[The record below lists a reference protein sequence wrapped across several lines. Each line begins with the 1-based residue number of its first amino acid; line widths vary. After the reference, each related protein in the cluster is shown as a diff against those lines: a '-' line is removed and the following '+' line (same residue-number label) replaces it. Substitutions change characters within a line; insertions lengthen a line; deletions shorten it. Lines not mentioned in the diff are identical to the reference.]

1 MKQIGRL
8 PNPDPSDTEPWN
20 PVDEAKQL
28 TIVDP
33 AFEKSRGALRRQAQE
48 WAGLNVDP
56 TAELFV
62 FVGRWSNQKGVDL
75 IADVFPAVLEKNSKV
90 QLICIGPVIDLYGKF
105 AALKLAQIM
114 KKYPGRV
121 YSKPEF
127 TALPPF
133 IFTGAEFALIPSRDE
148 PFGLVAVE
156 FGRKGALGVG
166 ARVGGLGQMPGWW
179 FTVESTTTK
188 HLHHQFKKS
197 IEDALASKT
206 EVRALMRA
214 RSAKQRFPV
223 AKWVED
229 LNGIQSKAIK
239 IHQEEVRSIG
249 GCRLRPS
256 SHSPLLLH
264 SRSRSRD
271 VSSERQSMDISEPSL
286 EGTTSI
292 DVSGERSGG
301 LSRTLSLGVR
311 TGPGH
316 RRSLVN
322 QLDSGDLMPGIVES
336 EDNDQND
343 VDVPGE
349 FTITREEAEAY
360 TRSESTNRAAR
371 QLGRNHIRGGSI
383 QNSIHGNMLPQMTVP
398 SQSPNRGRTSSRS
411 PAVPAPLLL
420 SQGRG
425 RSSTP
430 YASPHGSPDFR
441 GRMRSRLEAGS
452 PLPSPPSTPP
462 GLRSTSVLSLAEV
475 TGSRKDYSLQK
486 VDPTFNDTN
495 RKYYSTFEEMIR
507 NLDGKNS
514 EGDLCI
520 EEYLIKS
527 EKEWYKKMRHAKL
540 GRSKDPSP
548 NPSRFGPSRGSSPFA
563 SRPATPMSRPST
575 PYEPVSEYSN
585 DYDEDE
591 FLLGDN
597 YKRESFFKRWMLT
610 RIGDWPIYSL
620 LLALGQIIA
629 ANSYQITLL
638 TGGQGETNEK
648 LYIVGGV
655 YIITSCVW
663 WLMFRSF
670 KSVYVLSLPF
680 FFYGLAFLFIGILQ
694 FMPVGAPQA
703 TMRNAATGMY
713 VIASSSG
720 SLFFALNFGDEGKPT
735 HNLLTSYLSLTYHR
749 RCAHQSLGIP
759 CSRNSRVTADLH
771 HCPLLLGKYDSFI
784 FRSEGRK
791 YHLASSG
798 SYYPTNSR
806 LSLDRRHPSLHF
818 SPVILP
824 PSSWQN
830 PKFLSHSSPSSYHR
844 LVLHH
849 SHSSELLSLH
859 ALWSELGISLELDI
873 RTKVVHCDIGP
884 RLLHRHLD
892 PLPSSLWQTEQVP
905 FLDPSHF
912 RYRSRRSSLGAD
924 ALGNVVARPLAA
936 MDARWVS
943 RRSYS
948 RQDVMALAWSTRFT
962 PGRWIRHDASANS
975 DEDTHCSDLDH
986 RTDPG
991 YGGHDAG
998 QGDCTRQERA
1008 G

>member
-1 MKQIGRL
+1 MKWGLKQIGRL

-20 PVDEAKQL
+20 PIEEAKQL
-28 TIVDP
+28 TQVDP
-33 AFEKSRGALRRQAQE
+33 SFESSRGALRQQAQE

-206 EVRALMRA
+206 EVRAMMRA

-239 IHQEEVRSIG
+239 IHREEARSVG
-249 GCRLRPS
+249 GSRLRIS
-256 SHSPLLLH
+256 SHSRLRFH
-264 SRSRSRD
+264 SHSRSRD
-271 VSSERQSMDISEPSL
+271 VSSERSSLDLPQAALEEVSLMNESEAQ
-286 EGTTSI
+286 
-292 DVSGERSGG
+292 SGG
-301 LSRTLSLGVR
+301 LNRTLSLGVR

-316 RRSLVN
+316 RRSVFN
-322 QLDSGDLMPGIVES
+322 ELDSDDLMPGIDES
-336 EDNDQND
+336 EYAGREDTDI
-343 VDVPGE
+343 PGE
-349 FTITREEAEAY
+349 FTITLEEAEASV
-360 TRSESTNRAAR
+360 RSVSINRAVS

-383 QNSIHGNMLPQMTVP
+383 QLQTPLQSH
-398 SQSPNRGRTSSRS
+398 SPNRGRTSSRASAIPPPLFLSRERARSDTRGSS
-411 PAVPAPLLL
+411 P
-420 SQGRG
+420 G
-425 RSSTP
+425 
-430 YASPHGSPDFR
+430 GSPDFR
-441 GRMRSRLEAGS
+441 GRMRTRLQAES
-452 PLPSPPSTPP
+452 NVPSPPRTPP
-462 GLRSTSVLSLAEV
+462 GLRPSSVLSLAEV

-495 RKYYSTFEEMIR
+495 GKYYNIFEEMIR

-527 EKEWYKKMRHAKL
+527 EKGWFKKMRDAKL

-548 NPSRFGPSRGSSPFA
+548 NPSRIGPSRGSSPYGSPFP
-563 SRPATPMSRPST
+563 SRPGTPMSRPST
-575 PYEPVSEYSN
+575 SHEPISEYSSG
-585 DYDEDE
+585 YDEDE

-597 YKRESFFKRWMLT
+597 YKRESFLKRWMLT

-655 YIITSCVW
+655 YIITSCLW
-663 WLMFRSF
+663 WLMFRSV

-680 FFYGLAFLFIGILQ
+680 LFYGLAFLFVGILQ
-694 FMPVGAPQA
+694 FLPAGASQD

-713 VIASSSG
+713 VTASSSG
-720 SLFFALNFGDEGKPT
+720 SLFFALNFGDEGKS
-735 HNLLTSYLSLTYHR
+735 LLP
-749 RCAHQSLGIP
+749 G
-759 CSRNSRVTADLH
+759 
-771 HCPLLLGKYDSFI
+771 PLMS
-784 FRSEGRK
+784 
-791 YHLASSG
+791 
-798 SYYPTNSR
+798 
-806 LSLDRRHPSLHF
+806 
-818 SPVILP
+818 
-824 PSSWQN
+824 
-830 PKFLSHSSPSSYHR
+830 KF
-844 LVLHH
+844 
-849 SHSSELLSLH
+849 
-859 ALWSELGISLELDI
+859 
-873 RTKVVHCDIGP
+873 
-884 RLLHRHLD
+884 
-892 PLPSSLWQTEQVP
+892 
-905 FLDPSHF
+905 
-912 RYRSRRSSLGAD
+912 
-924 ALGNVVARPLAA
+924 
-936 MDARWVS
+936 
-943 RRSYS
+943 
-948 RQDVMALAWSTRFT
+948 
-962 PGRWIRHDASANS
+962 
-975 DEDTHCSDLDH
+975 
-986 RTDPG
+986 
-991 YGGHDAG
+991 
-998 QGDCTRQERA
+998 
-1008 G
+1008 